1 MLLSLAEVAPHSL
14 VESVDI
20 TQSGVTPTFMHIC
33 VLLASPTC
41 LLYKMEMVGQRAST
55 VARAINRE
63 CMCDVVQFRQIV
75 YIKSF
80 KCKVKSLERQR
91 FSLIKQIVFIVYN
104 SNYDVQPGK

>member
-41 LLYKMEMVGQRAST
+41 LLYKMEMVGQRAYT

-63 CMCDVVQFRQIV
+63 CMCDGNVICRDH
-75 YIKSF
+75 S
-80 KCKVKSLERQR
+80 CKRESCGPI
-91 FSLIKQIVFIVYN
+91 S
-104 SNYDVQPGK
+104 SNRLH